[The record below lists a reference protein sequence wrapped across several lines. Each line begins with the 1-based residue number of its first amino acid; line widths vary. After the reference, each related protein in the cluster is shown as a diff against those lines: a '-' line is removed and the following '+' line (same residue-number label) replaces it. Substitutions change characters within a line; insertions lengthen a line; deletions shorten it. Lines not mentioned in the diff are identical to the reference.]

1 MNNIKINKM
10 TEDNKK
16 LLEDFKSKMANKED
30 LKAFEKSLE
39 NINEDIENIKN
50 MFEGGK
56 IQKKDN
62 DAFKSWLEA
71 NIDEINNI
79 KSRGSGILEFDPEK
93 HFTKDEP
100 IVGRITTGSGTL
112 NTPPNTVGTDLAQL
126 SNINYASIDITNITT
141 NVVSST
147 STYSYTEAKPRAGA
161 PEFTA
166 EGGTYKEIDME
177 WITSH
182 ATTKKVT
189 AFQRL
194 TDEAI
199 EDVANL
205 QNVAQTSLFD
215 RVMLKRNKTYIWLGD
230 GTNNTPKSMTSYGK
244 PFTAGSF
251 ADKFADADIRD
262 VLTVCKRRISL
273 THNFENEVSAVA
285 NYAIVSP
292 EDFCLEV
299 ESKKEKNTGRPMY
312 PDVNL
317 NGTITLNGVTL
328 IPIEGFPSG
337 KILVGDLIKYN
348 TSNYSPYK
356 VQIGYV
362 NDDFIKGQ
370 FVMTGTVRGH
380 AFVKSHDEVA
390 FIFDDI
396 ANIKK
401 AIDPN
406 IPINFTNK

>member
-1 MNNIKINKM
+1 M
-10 TEDNKK
+10 TEENKE
-16 LLEDFKSKMANKED
+16 LLNSFKAGLVKKEDFNSVKD
-30 LKAFEKSLE
+30 SLE

-50 MFEGGK
+50 MFKGGE
-56 IQKKDN
+56 IKKEDSN
-62 DAFKSWLEA
+62 DFKKWLED
-71 NIDEINNI
+71 NINEINNI
-79 KSRGSGILEFDPEK
+79 KSRGSGVLEFDPEK
-93 HFTKDEP
+93 YAKKHNKA
-100 IVGRITTGSGTL
+100 VGSITTASGTL
-112 NTPPNTVGTDLAQL
+112 NTPPNTVGTDLAPL
-126 SNINYASIDITNITT
+126 SNINYSSIDITNITT
-141 NVVSST
+141 NIVSST
-147 STYSYTEAKPRAGA
+147 STYSYTEAKPKDGA
-161 PEFTA
+161 PAFTA
-166 EGGTYKEIDME
+166 EGGVYPEIDME
-177 WITSH
+177 WVTSH
-182 ATTKKVT
+182 ATPKKIT

-230 GTNNTPKSMTSYGK
+230 GTSNTPKSMTSYGEA
-244 PFTAGSF
+244 FTAGSF

-312 PDVNL
+312 PDVSL

-337 KILVGDLIKYN
+337 KILVGDLRKYN

-362 NDDFIKGQ
+362 DQDFIKGQ

-390 FIFDDI
+390 FIYDDI
-396 ANIKK
+396 AEIKK

-406 IPINFTNK
+406 IT